1 MLGIIALTP
10 VQITCLLCVRACQAE
25 SSVTADFFFFPT
37 ITSSSAWSERWT
49 SPDFKGLLL
58 HGGASKCLF
67 FCLCFLTPPE
77 IKACSW
83 KAISPMRIGW
93 AWLYS
98 IPISRVAWL
107 LHHKE
112 FQRDNFAVRS
122 ASWQRVLL
130 KRRVLTALK
139 VIRVC
144 VCVRVCEA
152 EIVSVIAPLAMM
164 SFTLSQTYTLS
175 HTLYT
180 GTLQGDMVSSE
191 RTNRNFRD
199 EQTHPQ

>member
-1 MLGIIALTP
+1 MLDFHTILVKSLFMLGIIALTS
-10 VQITCLLCVRACQAE
+10 VQITCLLCVWGPVSQEARPLLE
-25 SSVTADFFFFPT
+25 FFSG
-37 ITSSSAWSERWT
+37 ITSSSVRSERWT

-98 IPISRVAWL
+98 IPISRAAWP

-144 VCVRVCEA
+144 VCVWGWDCVCDSLTGHD
-152 EIVSVIAPLAMM
+152 VL
-164 SFTLSQTYTLS
+164 
-175 HTLYT
+175 HTLTDIHTFSLSTQVHYK
-180 GTLQGDMVSSE
+180 GTWSVV
-191 RTNRNFRD
+191 RRWK
-199 EQTHPQ
+199 